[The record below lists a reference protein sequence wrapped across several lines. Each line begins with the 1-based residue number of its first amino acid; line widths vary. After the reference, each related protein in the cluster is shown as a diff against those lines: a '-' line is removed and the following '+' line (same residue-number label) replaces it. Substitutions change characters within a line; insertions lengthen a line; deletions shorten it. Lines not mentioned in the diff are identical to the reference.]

1 MNVHA
6 RRGQETMV
14 RWDDLSSAELTV
26 LETVF
31 WSSGISRAE
40 LAQQCG
46 FSRSKANTAVA
57 ALVERGMLDET
68 GPQASSGGRRP
79 ETLLLSSS
87 MGVLAAINLGASS
100 LDVAL
105 FAPDMT
111 ELAYHAEPIE
121 VRDGPGV
128 VLPRV
133 REILRDLRKRCNIR
147 SEQVIGIGMGV
158 PGPVEFGSGLL
169 VAPPIMPGWEG
180 FSIREYLREEY
191 HAPAFIDNDVN
202 AMAIGELWR
211 LQRKLPNF
219 IVVKI
224 GTGIGCGIVCNGM
237 IYRGTNGSAGD
248 VGHICVDPAG
258 ERCHCGNQG
267 CVEIMAAGP
276 AIARM
281 ATEAANAGK
290 SAALAQ
296 ILASNGVITPEDVG
310 QASRGGDVASNA
322 IIKLSGKLIGQMLA
336 SAVNFFNP
344 SHVFIGGGI
353 SHIGPL
359 FLASIRQS
367 VYQRS
372 LALSTRHLEI
382 LYAPLGDRAGVI
394 GCAAMAMQETMS
406 VRGVLA

>member
-1 MNVHA
+1 ML
-6 RRGQETMV
+6 
-14 RWDDLSSAELTV
+14 RWDDLSPAELTV
-26 LETVF
+26 METVF

-40 LAQQCG
+40 LAQLSG
-46 FSRSKANTAVA
+46 FSRSKANTAAA

-79 ETLLLSSS
+79 ETLLLSAG
-87 MGVLAAINLGASS
+87 MGVLAAIDLGASS
-100 LDVAL
+100 VDVAL
-105 FAPDMT
+105 VAPDMT
-111 ELAYHAEPIE
+111 VLAHHFEPI
-121 VRDGPGV
+121 VVGDGPGI
-128 VLPRV
+128 VLSRV
-133 REILRDLRKRCNIR
+133 QEILRDLRKRCNI
-147 SEQVIGIGMGV
+147 SCDQVIGIGMGV

-180 FSIREYLREEY
+180 FSIREYLREDY
-191 HAPAFIDNDVN
+191 RAPAFIDNDVN
-202 AMAIGELWR
+202 VMAMGELWR
-211 LQRKLPNF
+211 LHRKLPNF
-219 IVVKI
+219 IVVKV

-267 CVEIMAAGP
+267 CVEVMAAGP

-281 ATEAANAGK
+281 GTEAARAGK
-290 SAALAQ
+290 SALLAQ
-296 ILASNGVITPEDVG
+296 TLAGKGVITPEDVG
-310 QASRGGDVASNA
+310 QASRAGDVAANA

-344 SHVFIGGGI
+344 SHVFIGGGV

-394 GCAAMAMQETMS
+394 GCAAMALQETMR
-406 VRGVLA
+406 VRGVLPGAQP

>member
-1 MNVHA
+1 MI
-6 RRGQETMV
+6 
-14 RWDDLSSAELTV
+14 RWNELSPAELTV

-40 LAQQCG
+40 LATESG
-46 FSRSKANTAVA
+46 FSRSKANAATA
-57 ALVERGMLDET
+57 ALIERGMLDET

-79 ETLLLSSS
+79 ETLLLAAG
-87 MGVLAAINLGASS
+87 MGVLAAIDLGASS
-100 LDVAL
+100 VDVAL
-105 FAPDMT
+105 LAPDLT
-111 ELAYHAEPIE
+111 ILASHGERIE
-121 VRDGPGV
+121 ISDGPGI
-128 VLPRV
+128 VLSRIQ
-133 REILRDLRKRCNIR
+133 EILRDLRKRCNIR
-147 SEQVIGIGMGV
+147 REQVIGIGMGA
-158 PGPVEFGSGLL
+158 PGPVEFDSGLL

-191 HAPAFIDNDVN
+191 AAPVFIDNDVN
-202 AMAIGELWR
+202 VMAMGELWR
-211 LQRKLPNF
+211 LHRKLPNF
-219 IVVKI
+219 IVLKI

-267 CVEIMAAGP
+267 CVEVMAAGP
-276 AIARM
+276 AIARLG
-281 ATEAANAGK
+281 TEAAKAGK
-290 SAALAQ
+290 SSQLAQ
-296 ILASNGVITPEDVG
+296 VFEEKGFITPEDVG
-310 QASRGGDVASNA
+310 QASRAGDVASNA

-344 SHVFIGGGI
+344 SHVFIGGGV

-359 FLASIRQS
+359 LLAAIRQS

-394 GCAAMAMQETMS
+394 GCAAMALQETMRI
-406 VRGVLA
+406 RGVLG

>member
-1 MNVHA
+1 LKI
-6 RRGQETMV
+6 
-14 RWDDLSSAELTV
+14 RWDELSAAELTV

-31 WSSGISRAE
+31 WSPGIPRAE
-40 LAQQCG
+40 LSLQAG
-46 FSRSKANTAVA
+46 FSRSKTNTAVA
-57 ALVERGMLDET
+57 VLLERGMLDET
-68 GPQASSGGRRP
+68 GLQLSSGGRRP

-87 MGVLAAINLGASS
+87 MGVLAAVNLGASS
-100 LDVAL
+100 LDIAL
-105 FAPDMT
+105 FSPDMT
-111 ELAYHAEPIE
+111 ELAYHAEAIE
-121 VRDGPGV
+121 VRDGPGI

-133 REILRDLRKRCNIR
+133 REILRDLRKRCAIR

-180 FSIREYLREEY
+180 FSIRDFLREEY
-191 HAPAFIDNDVN
+191 QAPAYIDNDVN
-202 AMAIGELWR
+202 VMAMGELWR
-211 LQRKLPNF
+211 LHRRLPNF
-219 IVVKI
+219 LVVKI

-237 IYRGTNGSAGD
+237 IYRGSNGSAGD

-276 AIARM
+276 AISRM
-281 ATEAANAGK
+281 GSEAANSGK
-290 SAALAQ
+290 SDFLAQ
-296 ILASNGVITPEDVG
+296 ILSANGLITPEDVG
-310 QASRGGDVASNA
+310 QASRAGDAAANA

-336 SAVNFFNP
+336 SVVNFFNP
-344 SHVFIGGGI
+344 SHVFLGGGI

-394 GCAAMAMQETMS
+394 GCAAMALQQTIHA
-406 VRGVLA
+406 RGSLE

>member
-1 MNVHA
+1 MI
-6 RRGQETMV
+6 
-14 RWDDLSSAELTV
+14 RWDDLSPAELTA
-26 LETVF
+26 LEAVF
-31 WSSGISRAE
+31 WSSGISRAG
-40 LAQQCG
+40 LAEETG
-46 FSRSKANTAVA
+46 FSRSKSNTAAA
-57 ALVERGMLDET
+57 ALIERGMLDET

-79 ETLLLSSS
+79 ETLLLSAS
-87 MGVLAAINLGASS
+87 MGVLAAIDLGASS
-100 LDVAL
+100 VDVAL
-105 FAPDMT
+105 LTPDLT
-111 ELAYHAEPIE
+111 ILAHHAEPIE
-121 VRDGPGV
+121 VSDGPGI
-128 VLPRV
+128 VLSRIQD
-133 REILRDLRKRCNIR
+133 ILRDLRIRCAVR
-147 SEQVIGIGMGV
+147 CDQVIGIGMGV

-191 HAPAFIDNDVN
+191 RAPAFIDNDVN
-202 AMAIGELWR
+202 VMAMGELWR
-211 LQRKLPNF
+211 LHRKLPNF
-219 IVVKI
+219 IVLKI

-267 CVEIMAAGP
+267 CVEVMAAGP

-281 ATEAANAGK
+281 GAEAANAGK
-290 SAALAQ
+290 SPLLAQ
-296 ILASNGVITPEDVG
+296 ILDTNRVITPEDVG
-310 QASRGGDVASNA
+310 QASRAGDVASNA

-344 SHVFIGGGI
+344 SHVFIGGGV

-359 FLASIRQS
+359 LLASIRQS

-382 LYAPLGDRAGVI
+382 LSAPLGDRAGVI
-394 GCAAMAMQETMS
+394 GCAAMALQETMR
-406 VRGVLA
+406 VRGILA